1 MNGKQVRFKVV
12 KSTLHFP
19 GARHKIKEF
28 QNLLNEDAVLT
39 IAKKHP
45 KRIKLTIE
53 EGRLLVK
60 LEKELREPKK
70 IEVDGAKY
78 VRSCT
83 WGNKGAE
90 TLVRH
95 NLEKMIIEAKA
106 IGKKALAE
114 NSRELLYDLCLDPMS
129 GMCRA
134 NFLDTQNNTMKG
146 EQRGVFEVIKQFF
159 KDTEFMRKL
168 KREIKI
174 EFQKEKAAASAGS
187 QK

>member
-12 KSTLHFP
+12 ESTLHFP

-70 IEVDGAKY
+70 IEVDGAKVLPQY
-78 VRSCT
+78 KLTKFNLGYNS
-83 WGNKGAE
+83 NLDLSGA
-90 TLVRH
+90 V
-95 NLEKMIIEAKA
+95 
-106 IGKKALAE
+106 
-114 NSRELLYDLCLDPMS
+114 
-129 GMCRA
+129 
-134 NFLDTQNNTMKG
+134 
-146 EQRGVFEVIKQFF
+146 
-159 KDTEFMRKL
+159 
-168 KREIKI
+168 
-174 EFQKEKAAASAGS
+174 
-187 QK
+187 